1 VRKIVALDDSPI
13 EWESYAAWRERQSP
27 LDPRVAVAGSDVVV
41 QLYTSGT
48 TGRPKGAQLTSDNLL
63 ALASA
68 AVHEFRLVT
77 DDDVSLVCMPF
88 FHIGGLGYGLVS
100 LYAGATN
107 VILRE
112 VVPAD
117 ILRTIAAHRVTK
129 SFLVPAVILF
139 LLQTPDIDETDL
151 SSLGLISYGASPMPL
166 ELLRRAMSVFKCE
179 FGQVYG
185 LTETTGAITFLPP
198 EDHDPNGNRRMRSC
212 GKPFSTVQF
221 RIVGGDGNDL
231 PVGEVG
237 EIMTRSPQNM
247 KGYWNLPEETARAF
261 CGEWLRT
268 GDVGY
273 LDEDGYL
280 YIHDRV
286 KDLIISGAENVYPA
300 EVENVLFSH
309 PAVADV
315 AVIGVPDDQWG
326 EAVTA
331 MVVKRP
337 GVEVSAEEII
347 AFARERMARYKAPK
361 SVVFVETLPRN
372 SSGKILKRELRAP
385 YWAGRERQVS

>member
-1 VRKIVALDDSPI
+1 
-13 EWESYAAWRERQSP
+13 
-27 LDPRVAVAGSDVVV
+27 
-41 QLYTSGT
+41 
-48 TGRPKGAQLTSDNLL
+48 
-63 ALASA
+63 
-68 AVHEFRLVT
+68 
-77 DDDVSLVCMPF
+77 
-88 FHIGGLGYGLVS
+88 
-100 LYAGATN
+100 
-107 VILRE
+107 
-112 VVPAD
+112 
-117 ILRTIAAHRVTK
+117 
-129 SFLVPAVILF
+129 
-139 LLQTPDIDETDL
+139 
-151 SSLGLISYGASPMPL
+151 MPL